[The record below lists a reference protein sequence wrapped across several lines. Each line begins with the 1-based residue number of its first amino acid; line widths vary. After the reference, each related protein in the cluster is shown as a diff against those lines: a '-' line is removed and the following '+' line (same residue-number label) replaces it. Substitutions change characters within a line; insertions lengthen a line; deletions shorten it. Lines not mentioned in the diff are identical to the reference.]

1 VSVRTTLL
9 AILTIGPA
17 YGFQLHGELESRTA
31 GRRPVNVGQIYGTLE
46 RLVKHG
52 AIEPGGAT
60 NDGLPLYRIT
70 SLGRAEALEWLASIE
85 SARGEEWND
94 LVDRVLIASSIPD
107 VDTLA
112 LIARYRDHWLAA
124 AESAA
129 PAAPLGPMGP
139 MRQDHLEAGARAA
152 LAGAAVAW
160 LAATEAS
167 LLDRGQGSFQR
178 GLSEERPRRGR
189 RPIAAA

>member
-1 VSVRTTLL
+1 MSVRTTLL
-9 AILTIGPA
+9 AILSIGPA

-46 RLVKHG
+46 RLVKQG
-52 AIEPGGAT
+52 AIEPGGST
-60 NDGLPLYRIT
+60 NDGLPLYRI
-70 SLGRAEALEWLASIE
+70 SAAGRLEAVDWLTSIE

-124 AESAA
+124 AESANESA
-129 PAAPLGPMGP
+129 SGAAPLG
-139 MRQDHLEAGARAA
+139 QDRLEAEARAA

-160 LAATEAS
+160 LAVAEES
-167 LLDRGQGSFQR
+167 LLAVGPESFQR
-178 GLSEERPRRGR
+178 GLSEVRPRRGR
-189 RPIAAA
+189 RPVAAA

>member
-1 VSVRTTLL
+1 MSVRTTLL
-9 AILTIGPA
+9 AILSIGPA

-46 RLVKHG
+46 RLVKQG
-52 AIEPGGAT
+52 AIEPGGST
-60 NDGLPLYRIT
+60 SDGLPLYRI
-70 SLGRAEALEWLASIE
+70 SAAGRVEAVDWLTSIE

-124 AESAA
+124 AESANESA
-129 PAAPLGPMGP
+129 SGAAPLG
-139 MRQDHLEAGARAA
+139 QDRLEAEARAA

-160 LAATEAS
+160 LAVAEES
-167 LLDRGQGSFQR
+167 LLAVGPESFQR
-178 GLSEERPRRGR
+178 GLSEVRPRRGR
-189 RPIAAA
+189 RPVAAA